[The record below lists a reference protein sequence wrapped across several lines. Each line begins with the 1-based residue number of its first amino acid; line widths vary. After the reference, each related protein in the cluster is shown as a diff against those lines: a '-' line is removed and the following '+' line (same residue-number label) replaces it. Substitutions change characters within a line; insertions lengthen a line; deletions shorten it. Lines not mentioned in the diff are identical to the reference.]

1 MLTNKQIAKYKLS
14 VTMMMI
20 NKVIVLQFNQYNNNK
35 INSIINIMIIN

>member
-1 MLTNKQIAKYKLS
+1 MLTNKQLAKYKLS